1 MAVRGLQ
8 NNIVNVS
15 RMFRD
20 LDTDGNGT
28 LSFDEFK
35 RGITNVIGMQLTYEE
50 LQMCF
55 DLFDVNHD
63 GGISYEELIMSI
75 LPPLNPIRR
84 MFIDAVWAEFQPLAE
99 CGR

>member
-1 MAVRGLQ
+1 MTEASKTWIIKKIQACMAVRGLQ
-8 NNIVNVS
+8 SNIVNVS

-35 RGITNVIGMQLTYEE
+35 RGITEVIGMQLTYEE

-55 DLFDVNHD
+55 ALFDVNL
-63 GGISYEELIMSI
+63 E
-75 LPPLNPIRR
+75 
-84 MFIDAVWAEFQPLAE
+84 
-99 CGR
+99 